1 MIFIPAKV
9 YRCLQA
15 NSKCS
20 ILNKD
25 ISESESLIIMT
36 VFQNLTWKEAQERI
50 QQGVVV
56 ILPVGSTEAHGPH
69 LPLATDVII
78 SEEMSRRAARKLT
91 AQGIDALVLPP
102 IAYSI
107 TDFSKDF
114 SGTISIKKET
124 ATALLRDI
132 CTSLYEQGV
141 KLVAIANSHLEPEHI
156 RSINEAI
163 VQVKEAT
170 GRDVIFPDKRK
181 RRWAASLTEEFRR
194 GDCHAGAYE
203 TSLVMRVHPELVRE
217 ELRQQLEQVNI
228 SIGEKIREGAQTF
241 REAGGTQ
248 AYFGNPGEA
257 SLTEGEASYEALSDM
272 LVTAVLEALQQD
284 GSS

>member
-1 MIFIPAKV
+1 
-9 YRCLQA
+9 
-15 NSKCS
+15 
-20 ILNKD
+20 
-25 ISESESLIIMT
+25 MT
-36 VFQNLTWKEAQERI
+36 DFQNLTWKEAQERI
-50 QQGVVV
+50 QQGIVV

-102 IAYSI
+102 LAYSV

-156 RSINEAI
+156 QSIHDAI
-163 VQVKEAT
+163 IQVKEAT
-170 GRDVIFPDKRK
+170 GRDIIFPDKRK
-181 RRWAASLTEEFRR
+181 RRWANLLTEEFRR
-194 GDCHAGAYE
+194 GDCHAGSYE
-203 TSLVMRVHPELVRE
+203 TSLVMRARPELVRE
-217 ELRQQLEQVNI
+217 NVRQELEQVNI
-228 SIGEKIREGAQTF
+228 SIAEKIREGVQTF
-241 REAGGTQ
+241 KEAGATE
-248 AYFGNPGEA
+248 AYFGSPGKA

-272 LVTAVLEALQQD
+272 LVTAVLEGLQQEP
-284 GSS
+284 SA